1 MIFRAALILA
11 RRSGVA
17 RLPFVRLQ
25 ATATATP
32 AQQPSKQQNLNP
44 KPFKPR
50 VNRKVRDITQQV
62 QALAEAALPT
72 DLSEA
77 IDILEEG
84 VSYLREVQVAER
96 VRERELFD
104 AFQPSLAILM
114 GKMAGSN
121 MGGRSQE
128 DVLDMLVEHRI
139 AHGALFSNLA
149 KEVIKGSGEGKY
161 AAVLQLWLKFLDY
174 DKTMHAEKVPINKE
188 LAEYKQH
195 GFFWADFKDLAYYSF
210 VMQCVSEGVQPTV
223 EDALKVISAG
233 KAESNLPRYHHVET
247 ALRRAGASEDMAAFK
262 KVHNAMMAQV
272 REPNGPDVN
281 RHIKNAVESRS
292 ASRLEKVYLM
302 ILEAS
307 EKLKQ
312 PVSEHTLNKLMLAF
326 IEIGAY
332 NRVFDIFRSM
342 LAGGISQP
350 NQNSFDL
357 VFKAMG
363 HPERLKPMNEKER
376 LAEAKTV
383 DATYKAML
391 ASGRKMTPKTLAY
404 VVACFANTND
414 FARVDE
420 LMKKYS
426 NFTTIDATKNNILIG
441 LALNNKIE
449 EAEQKLK
456 EFLTKDPAFTPY
468 TYTMNTL
475 FAHYTKQRRFD
486 DAEKLLEFMKRKN
499 IPEDVATVT
508 TAIDFYFKLITSRGQ
523 VPDIALVLEK
533 LRQTDLE
540 FTQGTVNT
548 ILDTL
553 CRAGVNLNAARAVYK
568 HFTSEN
574 PRFRYSPAMAATM
587 IRAELSFGSV
597 YNAEAYF
604 DFFVKNIENTTRMWN
619 MMIRGLLS
627 KDTGLAVDY
636 FNKMKAQKAA
646 GVQPNAYTF
655 YFLLSHFRKTNNAEK
670 VKWTL
675 EELAQADLKTYG
687 DVLPGLVDSLKA
699 DFRVDPALV
708 AKLRL

>member
-1 MIFRAALILA
+1 MIFRAALNLA
-11 RRSGVA
+11 RRGGVA
-17 RLPFVRLQ
+17 RLPLVRFQ
-25 ATATATP
+25 TTAPPLLEKTPSSQKAP
-32 AQQPSKQQNLNP
+32 AQKP
-44 KPFKPR
+44 KYR
-50 VNRKVRDITQQV
+50 LNRKVRDITQQV
-62 QALAEAALPT
+62 QALAEAASSG

-77 IDILEEG
+77 VDILEEG

-96 VRERELFD
+96 VRERELYD

-114 GKMAGSN
+114 GKMAGASL
-121 MGGRSQE
+121 GGRTQE
-128 DVLDMLVEHRI
+128 EVLDMLVEHRV

-149 KEVIKGSGEGKY
+149 KELLKNGGDSKY
-161 AAVLQLWLKFLDY
+161 TAVLQLWLKFLDY
-174 DKTMHAEKVPINKE
+174 DKTMHAQRVPINRE
-188 LAEYKQH
+188 LPEYKQA

-210 VMQCVSEGVQPTV
+210 VMQCVQEGIQPTV
-223 EDALKVISAG
+223 EDALKVISGG
-233 KAESNLPRYHHVET
+233 KPDQQLPRFHHVET
-247 ALRRAGASEDMAAFK
+247 ALRRAGATEDMASFK

-272 REPNGPDVN
+272 REPNGADVS

-292 ASRLEKVYLM
+292 LARLEKVYSM
-302 ILEAS
+302 ILESS
-307 EKLKQ
+307 EKLKE
-312 PVSEHTLNKLMLAF
+312 PVTEHTLNKLMLAF
-326 IEIGAY
+326 IELGAY

-342 LAGGISQP
+342 LAGGITQP

-363 HPERLKPMNEKER
+363 HPERLKAMNEKER

-426 NFTTIDATKNNILIG
+426 SFTTIDATKNNILIG
-441 LALNNKIE
+441 LALNGKIE

-456 EFLTKDPAFTPY
+456 EFLTKDPSFTPY

-475 FAHYTKQRRFD
+475 FAHYTKHRRFD
-486 DAEKLLEFMKRKN
+486 DAEKLLEFMRRKN
-499 IPEDVATVT
+499 IPEDVATIT
-508 TAIDFYFKLITSRGQ
+508 TAIDFYFKLIASRGQ

-533 LRQTDLE
+533 LRKTNLE

-587 IRAELSFGSV
+587 IRAELSFGSL

-604 DFFVKNIENTTRMWN
+604 DFFVKNIENTARMWN
-619 MMIRGLLS
+619 MMIRGLLP
-627 KDTGLAVDY
+627 KDTELAVTY
-636 FNKMKAQKAA
+636 FNRMKAQKPE

-675 EELAQADLKTYG
+675 DELAKAELKTYG
-687 DVLPGLVDSLKA
+687 DVLPDLVDSLKA
-699 DFRVDPALV
+699 EYRVDPALV
-708 AKLRL
+708 AKIRL